1 MRKPL
6 SQRFEEMTRLYH
18 FTSFKAACSII
29 KSGKLKFGKMYKMND
44 LIESNRMGF
53 GRALQGYLSVDDSRD
68 YKDMLAENEIHKY
81 QQISFS
87 QDLDSEECSYLGFD
101 LHTMWGLYADK
112 GYGVCLV
119 FDKEKLI
126 LQDGDYANN
135 VSYHDLVTQDYETH
149 NRSRAGIKTE
159 IWRRRVEIFF
169 TKRKEWEHE
178 QEYRIIRRARNE
190 RDDEYLDIS
199 NALSFVIICKDYS
212 VCYGESMFDGN
223 YYSDLQ
229 YLNRRLP
236 VLVYEYG
243 LDWYTLWPREGD
255 PIWTEQTGFWA

>member
-1 MRKPL
+1 MRKSV

-29 KSGKLKFGKMYKMND
+29 KSGRLRFGKMYRMND

-53 GRALQGYLSVDDSRD
+53 GRVVKGYLSPDNSRD
-68 YKDMLAENEIHKY
+68 YKDILAENEMHRY

-87 QDLDSEECSYLGFD
+87 QDFEREDCICMGFD

-119 FDKEKLI
+119 FDKNKLI
-126 LQDGDYANN
+126 LQEGDYANN
-135 VSYHDLVTQDYETH
+135 VTYEDLVTQYYETR
-149 NRSRAGIKTE
+149 NRSRTGIKSE
-159 IWRRRVEIFF
+159 IWRRKDEIFF
-169 TKRKEWEHE
+169 LKRREWEHE

-190 RDDEYLDIS
+190 WSDEYLDIS
-199 NALSFVIICKDYS
+199 NSLSFVILCKDYS
-212 VCYGESMFDGN
+212 ISYGESMFAGE
-223 YYSDLQ
+223 YYSDLR
-229 YLNRRLP
+229 YLNKRLP

-243 LDWYTLWPREGD
+243 IDWYTLWSREDD
-255 PIWTEQTGFWA
+255 PIWTEQTGFW

>member
-53 GRALQGYLSVDDSRD
+53 GRALQGYLSADESRD

-87 QDLDSEECSYLGFD
+87 QDLESKECSYLGFD

-159 IWRRRVEIFF
+159 IWRRREEIFF

-212 VCYGESMFDGN
+212 VCYGESMFDGD
-223 YYSDLQ
+223 YYSDLK